1 MNPAYGRREMQPET
15 RKLGQGKAFSPR
27 ALAVLSLLTAALP
40 LCAAPEPANLPSDAE
55 VKARASAL
63 EVAGGFSNDGFKTR
77 DAHAFG
83 KIASK
88 EPKFIQVNL
97 FSGNQYWF
105 IAAAS
110 GPAKRIGVT
119 VFDEKGKFVPTE
131 LYENNAQAA
140 AGFSPHVSGPYIV
153 RIEEMSG
160 EPATF
165 CFLYSYK

>member
-1 MNPAYGRREMQPET
+1 MNPEHGRREMPSGNQEI
-15 RKLGQGKAFSPR
+15 RKGGTCALHAFVVFF
-27 ALAVLSLLTAALP
+27 LCVAALP
-40 LCAAPEPANLPSDAE
+40 LFAAPEPASSPTDAE

-63 EVAGGFSNDGFKTR
+63 EVAGGFSNDGFKSR
-77 DAHAFG
+77 DGHTFG
-83 KIASK
+83 TLAPK

-97 FSGNQYWF
+97 YSGNQYWF

-110 GPAKRIGVT
+110 GPAKRIAVT

-140 AGFSPHVSGPYIV
+140 AGFSPQVSGPYIL
-153 RIEEMSG
+153 RIEELSG

-165 CFLYSYK
+165 CLLYSYK